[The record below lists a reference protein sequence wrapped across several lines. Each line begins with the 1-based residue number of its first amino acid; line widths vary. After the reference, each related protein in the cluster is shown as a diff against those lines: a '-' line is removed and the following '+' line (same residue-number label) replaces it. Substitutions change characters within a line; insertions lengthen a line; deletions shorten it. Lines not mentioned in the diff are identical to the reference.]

1 MVKSTGVLYGAS
13 KTYKTWN
20 LGLLAKYIYEKT
32 GKPSLLIT
40 ADGGGFKPIQKF
52 VDAEIIMPLV
62 ITNDPSR
69 LSLVRRVVE
78 GYWPDEI
85 DSEGIRRSKKM
96 TKVNPGLVGGYLFE
110 GITSIAESIH
120 SLYRGKKTGMQPA
133 FTEKVESEL
142 VDSTGQAMSNQT
154 IGGLSMDSYGLVQG
168 EMKYLLNYSW
178 TLPAD
183 FIWWSGHE
191 ASAEDDITKKVVR
204 GVALVGQAATPRI
217 GKDIGYMIHAYRVEG
232 EPDKVTKAKTFE
244 TRYYFMSHPDNL
256 LQNVFWEA
264 SPRLDGDSIPDL
276 LKKYPGGYFIP
287 EYSKGLDEYLR
298 VEDDLV
304 TKGTGDIIAWK
315 KAQDTAKEKK

>member
-1 MVKSTGVLYGAS
+1 
-13 KTYKTWN
+13 
-20 LGLLAKYIYEKT
+20 
-32 GKPSLLIT
+32 
-40 ADGGGFKPIQKF
+40 
-52 VDAEIIMPLV
+52 
-62 ITNDPSR
+62 
-69 LSLVRRVVE
+69 
-78 GYWPDEI
+78 
-85 DSEGIRRSKKM
+85 
-96 TKVNPGLVGGYLFE
+96 
-110 GITSIAESIH
+110 
-120 SLYRGKKTGMQPA
+120 
-133 FTEKVESEL
+133 
-142 VDSTGQAMSNQT
+142 MSNQT